1 MKNKRL
7 IVFFI
12 VILALALL
20 SIYYPKLTGNA
31 TQTQVNYEKE
41 TAILNRVL
49 DGDTIE
55 VTGPVIG
62 NKTHIRL
69 LGINTPEKKMPFSNE
84 SKVFLEQFVNKTIQL
99 ERDKEDTDKYN
110 RKLRYI
116 YYENRFLNQ
125 EILELGLANSYYMDN
140 LRYNVLLLN
149 AEAQAKNL
157 GVGIWTRSSDVCFSC
172 IYLREL
178 NATQELF
185 IIGNNCSFNC
195 ELSGWFVKDAGRNT
209 FYLSSM
215 NSNTERVFY
224 SKNNTNVW
232 NDEGDRLFIFDKK
245 GYLVLFYEY
254 KF

>member
-12 VILALALL
+12 VIFTLSFL

-31 TQTQVNYEKE
+31 SQTPVNYEKE
-41 TAILNRVL
+41 IAILNRVL

-55 VTGPVIG
+55 VTGPEIG

-84 SKVFLEQFVNKTIQL
+84 SRAFLEQFVNKTIEL
-99 ERDKEDTDKYN
+99 ERDSEDIDKYD

-125 EILELGLANSYYMDN
+125 EILELGLANSYYMSD
-140 LRYNVLLLN
+140 LRYRTELLD

-157 GVGIWTRSSDVCFSC
+157 GVGIWTKSSDVCFSC

-178 NATQELF
+178 NATQEFF

-209 FYLSSM
+209 FYLSELG
-215 NSNTERVFY
+215 SNTEQTYY

-232 NDEGDRLFIFDKK
+232 NDEGDRLFIFDKR

-254 KF
+254 N